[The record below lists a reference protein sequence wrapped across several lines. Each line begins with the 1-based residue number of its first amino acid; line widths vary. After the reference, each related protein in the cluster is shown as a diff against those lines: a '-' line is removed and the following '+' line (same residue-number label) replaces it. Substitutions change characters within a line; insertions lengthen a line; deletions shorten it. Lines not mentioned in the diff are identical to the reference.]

1 MSLGGVLC
9 VFSGIA
15 GALGG
20 GQVMKYATNYLRILC
35 VACLLL
41 SGGANAEDNPE
52 AWQALAEGRAVLIL
66 RHALAPGV
74 GDPGNF
80 RVDDCSTQRNLNDT
94 GRKQARAW
102 KPLLVEHNI
111 DEARVFS
118 SQWCRCLET
127 AREMDVGP
135 VEEMDSLNSFFQN
148 RVDGAMQTGQTISI
162 VNALEGEK
170 PIVLVSHEVNI
181 SALTDVYMAS
191 NGGMILALPLSE
203 SSTVLAR
210 VAP

>member
-20 GQVMKYATNYLRILC
+20 GQVMKYTTNYLRILC

-74 GDPGNF
+74 GDPDNF

-94 GRKQARAW
+94 GREQARAW
-102 KPLLVEHNI
+102 KPLLAEHNI

>member
-9 VFSGIA
+9 VFSGIS

-20 GQVMKYATNYLRILC
+20 GQAMKRATNYLRILC

-41 SGGANAEDNPE
+41 SGGANAEDNLK
-52 AWQALAEGRAVLIL
+52 AWQALADGRAVLVL

-80 RVDDCSTQRNLNDT
+80 KIDDCSTQRNLNDT
-94 GRKQARAW
+94 GREQAQAW
-102 KPLLVEHNI
+102 KSLLAKHNI

-135 VEEMDSLNSFFQN
+135 VEEMGSLNSFFQN
-148 RVDGAMQTGQTISI
+148 RGDGAMQTGQTISI
-162 VNALEGEK
+162 VNALEGSK
-170 PIVLVSHEVNI
+170 PVVLVSHQVNI
-181 SALTDVYMAS
+181 TALTGVYPAS
-191 NGGMILALPLSE
+191 NEGVILALPLSQGPE
-203 SSTVLAR
+203 VLAR